1 MNPTIAL
8 LLSALTDAAD
18 ERLTRAAS
26 LGRSHV
32 DVEQDMLAAT
42 GLPVALVQSVVR
54 LAAVRH
60 VRSSRRCM
68 GAMAQRVQW
77 GRRRGR
83 QKKTTRCT

>member
-1 MNPTIAL
+1 MNPTITL

-42 GLPVALVQSVVR
+42 GLPVALVQRVVR

-60 VRSSRRCM
+60 VRSCQRSVEARAFVASVYGCSR
-68 GAMAQRVQW
+68 AAS
-77 GRRRGR
+77 
-83 QKKTTRCT
+83 